1 MHRSTTERITPS
13 RLNVFSVFDDARNGW
28 IAAGVLEHLSAKFLI
43 RLRVA
48 IDEGK
53 ALRIVVLAR
62 LLAIRT
68 TWFGVDDQRQRV
80 HLRWNELSLANVTQ
94 PVSLRVSEP
103 RAVATGSSVFD

>member
-1 MHRSTTERITPS
+1 MLTV
-13 RLNVFSVFDDARNGW
+13 LDDARHGW
-28 IAAGVLEHLSAKFLI
+28 IAAGVLEHLGAKFLV

-80 HLRWNELSLANVTQ
+80 HLRWNGLSLTNVTQ
-94 PVSLRVSEP
+94 AVSLRRVGA
-103 RAVATGSSVFD
+103 RASLPA